1 MFEVGLSP
9 LELDPQS
16 GLSRTVPRPR
26 HLRQP
31 GYEQEFDASTIL
43 YDLFWSPGGRDVVGI
58 GPPLA
63 NLADALV
70 PMLRRGFRGGIF
82 SRLEQRNLERCWEV
96 WMRRCRAPPTFP
108 AGIFKQ
114 TELTI
119 QPNHQEIFRGKKVA
133 LTKSRDNQL
142 VWIRDWAYF
151 LAKAH
156 GCDAVL
162 LYDNASTNAS
172 PAEIQQTIASVPG
185 IDTAVVV
192 GWPYKFGP
200 QGIDRYTWDSDY
212 CQYGILEHARHR
224 FLAKARGVLQID
236 IDEFPIVEAGE
247 SVFDLATS
255 ARDYIRFDCRWIES
269 VTGDM
274 PGPGPRRHRDYR
286 YYDAVNTPRRIE
298 KKWAVVPIRCPGSAQ
313 WMVHKITDIARDAE
327 TSARVCLRHFKAINT
342 NWRLDRWQ
350 PESLDPACH
359 RIDEELV
366 EWLGMFDGSRRCR
379 SRPRPLAK

>member
-16 GLSRTVPRPR
+16 GLSRAVPRPR

-43 YDLFWSPGGRDVVGI
+43 YDLFWSPGGGHVVGI

-82 SRLEQRNLERCWEV
+82 SHLEQRNLERCWEA
-96 WMRRCRAPPTFP
+96 WIRRCRARPTFP

-119 QPNHQEIFRGKKVA
+119 QPNHQETFRGKKVA

-162 LYDNASTNAS
+162 FYDNASTNAS
-172 PAEIQQTIASVPG
+172 PAEIQRTIASVPG

-192 GWPYKFGP
+192 SWPY
-200 QGIDRYTWDSDY
+200 
-212 CQYGILEHARHR
+212 
-224 FLAKARGVLQID
+224 
-236 IDEFPIVEAGE
+236 
-247 SVFDLATS
+247 
-255 ARDYIRFDCRWIES
+255 
-269 VTGDM
+269 
-274 PGPGPRRHRDYR
+274 
-286 YYDAVNTPRRIE
+286 
-298 KKWAVVPIRCPGSAQ
+298 
-313 WMVHKITDIARDAE
+313 
-327 TSARVCLRHFKAINT
+327 
-342 NWRLDRWQ
+342 
-350 PESLDPACH
+350 
-359 RIDEELV
+359 
-366 EWLGMFDGSRRCR
+366 
-379 SRPRPLAK
+379 